1 MIPSR
6 EIGHCNEIN
15 WCSHLFSSFLSHKI
29 DTISTHMYADT
40 NKIIAI
46 LYTSFNL
53 A

>member
-1 MIPSR
+1 MFPP
-6 EIGHCNEIN
+6 
-15 WCSHLFSSFLSHKI
+15 FLSHKI
-29 DTISTHMYADT
+29 YTTSTHMYVDT